1 MLNAEIWLRMS
12 MVKGL
17 NTAQRMKVGEYLQ
30 GYADIHP
37 DMLMAGGL
45 NQKQCQQFISPLN
58 EKYINATLT
67 WLEKDAHHL
76 LVYGD
81 SDYPKQLTYISSAP
95 LLLFA
100 IGDISTLSQEQIAMV
115 GSRNFSHYGERWAK
129 YFTKE
134 LVQTGLI
141 ITSGLAI
148 GIDSICHQSALN
160 SKGKTIAVL
169 GSGLENIYP
178 RRHCD
183 LAKRITEEGGA
194 IVSEFLTTALPL
206 ATHFPKRN
214 RIISGLSA
222 AVVVVE
228 ASLRSGSLITARY
241 ALEQGRDVFSLP
253 GPLGSPTSEG
263 THWLIQQGAYLVN
276 KPQDIIEQIRSSLKW
291 LPMSRSASVAFT
303 QSESSLELSFPALL
317 SSIEYEATPV
327 DLIAQRT
334 NQPVSQI
341 LIQLLDLELEG
352 WVSSVNGGYIRL
364 K

>member
-1 MLNAEIWLRMS
+1 MSKTEIWLRMS

-30 GYADIHP
+30 VYSDIHP

-45 NQKQCQQFISPLN
+45 NQKQCQQFTSSLN

-67 WLEKDAHHL
+67 WLEKDDHHM

-100 IGDISTLSQEQIAMV
+100 TGDISTLSQEQIAMV

-134 LVQTGLI
+134 LVQAGLI

-160 SKGKTIAVL
+160 STGKTIAVL

-206 ATHFPKRN
+206 ATHFPRRN

-263 THWLIQQGAYLVN
+263 SHWLIQQGAYLVN

-303 QSESSLELSFPALL
+303 QSESSFPALL

-334 NQPVSQI
+334 NQPVSEI